1 MGYKD
6 YDDLVFDLYES
17 SLTSMTCKVYTGDK
31 SNHQPV
37 KIVCANFN
45 TNPTT
50 SSTIKFGFW
59 VKNPATT
66 LGLAI
71 PVQVYAFDPV
81 KARKSAWSM
90 I

>member
-1 MGYKD
+1 
-6 YDDLVFDLYES
+6 
-17 SLTSMTCKVYTGDK
+17 MTCKVYTGDK

-45 TNPTT
+45 TNPGT

-66 LGLAI
+66 IGLAI

-81 KARKSAWSM
+81 SARKSAWSLL
-90 I
+90 